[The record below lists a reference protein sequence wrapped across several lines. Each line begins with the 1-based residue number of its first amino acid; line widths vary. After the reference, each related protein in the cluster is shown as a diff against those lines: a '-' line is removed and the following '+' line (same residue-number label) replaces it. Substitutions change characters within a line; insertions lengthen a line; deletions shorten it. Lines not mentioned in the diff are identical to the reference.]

1 MTEQE
6 LERMVH
12 DEKERLNVGG
22 KDFMKRH
29 NEIIERCSAL
39 LREGEVKEDV
49 CNVYSERA

>member
-1 MTEQE
+1 
-6 LERMVH
+6 MVH

-29 NEIIERCSAL
+29 EEIMKRCSAL

-49 CNVYSERA
+49 DDAYSKRA